1 MSQVMLDTNIFASL
15 QRDPRGPVAQ
25 ALSKLNQSQLCT
37 SVIVASEIRYG
48 LAKNPS
54 PRITRAMEA
63 LLSSVEIHPL
73 AASASQ
79 HYAVLRADLEKRGR
93 LIGSNDLLIAAHC
106 LDLGAALATLNKAE
120 FKRVKSLALYP
131 L

>member
-1 MSQVMLDTNIFASL
+1 
-15 QRDPRGPVAQ
+15 
-25 ALSKLNQSQLCT
+25 
-37 SVIVASEIRYG
+37 
-48 LAKNPS
+48 
-54 PRITRAMEA
+54 MEA
-63 LLSSVEIHPL
+63 LLASVEIHPL